1 MIPTL
6 MTTRL
11 ILRPLRPEDWVAYR
25 DFLASERARYVG
37 GPFALKMAWG
47 IFCADHAQWDFY
59 GCGALMIE
67 ERNTSACLG
76 QVGINFG
83 PLFPE
88 WELGWLL
95 YSGAEG
101 KGYAFEAASALRD
114 WARQERQLS
123 TLVSYIDPQNER
135 SRRLAERLGATL
147 DEQAPKLDPID
158 LVYRY
163 FKS

>member
-6 MTTRL
+6 TTSRL
-11 ILRPLRPEDWVAYR
+11 ILRPLRAQDWPAYR
-25 DFLASERARYVG
+25 DFLASERARYMG

-47 IFCADHAQWDFY
+47 MFCSDHGLWDFQ
-59 GCGALMIE
+59 GCGALMID
-67 ERNTSACLG
+67 ERDSGLCVG
-76 QVGINFG
+76 QVGINAG

-114 WARQERQLS
+114 WAREDRRLS
-123 TLVSYIDPQNER
+123 TLVSYVDPQNER

-147 DEQAPKLDPID
+147 DDEAPRLDPVD

>member
-6 MTTRL
+6 TTSRL
-11 ILRPLRPEDWVAYR
+11 ILRPLRAQDWPAYR
-25 DFLASERARYVG
+25 DFLASERARYMG
-37 GPFALKMAWG
+37 GPFALRMAWG
-47 IFCADHAQWDFY
+47 MFCSDHALWDFH
-59 GCGALMIE
+59 GCGALMID
-67 ERNTSACLG
+67 ERDSGLCVG
-76 QVGINFG
+76 QVGINAG

-114 WARQERQLS
+114 WAREDRRLS
-123 TLVSYIDPQNER
+123 TLVSYVDPQNER

-147 DEQAPKLDPID
+147 DDEAPRLDPVD

-163 FKS
+163 FRL